1 MNILLRPLINE
12 KSMNLV
18 TQSQFSFEVDGSA
31 SKKVIEKIV
40 EDKFKVDVV
49 SVKIINLKPK
59 QKLQRSR
66 RGKFLKGGMKKAIV
80 KLKKGQ
86 NIPLFETVKEQDAM
100 PAGRQVEVKTA
111 EGEVLTTI
119 KEKKSL
125 LKGTKVRVEKA
136 SDKEKIIQ
144 ETENRA
150 PTKTSQKPVKKK
162 GVR

>member
-1 MNILLRPLINE
+1 
-12 KSMNLV
+12 MNLV

-31 SKKVIEKIV
+31 SKKEIGRVV

-66 RGKFLKGGMKKAIV
+66 RGKFLKGGMKKAII

-86 NIPLFETVKEQDAM
+86 NIPLFESAAEKE
-100 PAGRQVEVKTA
+100 VEVRTA
-111 EGEVLTTI
+111 EGEVLTTV

-125 LKGTKVRVEKA
+125 LKGTKIRVEKA